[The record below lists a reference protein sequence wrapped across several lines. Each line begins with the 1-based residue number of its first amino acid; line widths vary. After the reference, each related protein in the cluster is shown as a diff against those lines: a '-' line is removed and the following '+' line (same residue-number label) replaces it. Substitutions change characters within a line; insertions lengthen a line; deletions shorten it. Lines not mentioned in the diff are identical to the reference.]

1 MQIKYPAIFHIRQ
14 KYAVTRHTIQNVHL
28 VYYMVNLETFAPC
41 DTTRK

>member
-1 MQIKYPAIFHIRQ
+1 MQIKYRAIFHISSKIRSNQ
-14 KYAVTRHTIQNVHL
+14 TNIQNVHL